1 MGCTLISRFGA
12 SIVWLPVGLA
22 LAVASTSYSAN
33 YLPRNDPKR
42 LQVVIEELAQR
53 LALPATVTATIVQS
67 NALLVSVQP
76 QQDTDNVF
84 VLSFEDSFLD
94 GLDDEE
100 LRAVIAHELGHVWIF
115 THHPYLQTERL
126 ANSVAMRIV
135 SRADLKRVYDK
146 VWQRGGTKGDIA
158 QFLGQ

>member
-1 MGCTLISRFGA
+1 MRCTQTRLFGP
-12 SIVWLPVGLA
+12 SVTWLPAILVLSFAATLQGA
-22 LAVASTSYSAN
+22 D

-42 LQVVIEELAQR
+42 LQVFVEDLARQ
-53 LALPATVTATIVQS
+53 LALPATVRVTIVES
-67 NALLVSVQP
+67 NALLVSVAP
-76 QQDTDNVF
+76 QEGRENAF

-100 LRAVIAHELGHVWIF
+100 LCAVIAHELGHVWIF

-126 ANSVAMRIV
+126 ANSIAMRIV
-135 SRADLKRVYDK
+135 SRANLEKVYGK
-146 VWQRGGTKGDIA
+146 VWQRGGTKGDLV